1 MTVIEARL
9 REQLA
14 PERVEL
20 VDESADH
27 AGHAGARGGGHY
39 ALTIV
44 SARFRGQTPIAR
56 HRLVYQALGEM
67 MKNEIHALRINA
79 YTPEEL

>member
-1 MTVIEARL
+1 MTVIETRL

>member
-1 MTVIEARL
+1 MAAIEMRL
-9 REQLA
+9 RERLA

-20 VDESADH
+20 TDESADH
-27 AGHAGARGGGHY
+27 VGHAGARGGGHY

-44 SARFRGQTPIAR
+44 SPQFRGQTPIAR
-56 HRLVYQALGEM
+56 HRLIYEALGEL